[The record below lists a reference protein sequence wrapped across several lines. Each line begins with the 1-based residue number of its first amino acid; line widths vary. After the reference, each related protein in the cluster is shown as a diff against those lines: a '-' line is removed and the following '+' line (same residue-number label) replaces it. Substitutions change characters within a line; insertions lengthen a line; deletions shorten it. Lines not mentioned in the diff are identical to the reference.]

1 MLDTKL
7 YYDSFVSLTNSE
19 ISHYTFSMLNV
30 LKEFFING
38 ETQTIR
44 ITDLIRG
51 PKIQYTIEK
60 LKEDSYAIK
69 EWHFIMEAKSISYSN
84 KYLYQKY
91 SEMFVIFLDKKDY
104 DILNKLSELETL
116 YKINPASITKYLH
129 FLGNENFVHTDLRKF
144 V

>member
-7 YYDSFVSLTNSE
+7 YYDSFVSLTDSE
-19 ISHYTFSMLNV
+19 ISRDTFSMLNV

-44 ITDLIRG
+44 RTDLTRG

-60 LKEDSYAIK
+60 PKEDSYIIK
-69 EWHFIMEAKSISYSN
+69 KWHFIMEAKSISYSN

-91 SEMFVIFLDKKDY
+91 SEMFVIFLDRSDY
-104 DILNKLSELETL
+104 DTLNKLSELETL
-116 YKINPASITKYLH
+116 YKMNPTSITKYLH